1 MAEIDLNLAKD
12 KTVSPKNHVF
22 KDFKRDLYQN

>member
-22 KDFKRDLYQN
+22 KDFKRDLYQS